1 MANRFGFVLIALL
14 VVGAVF
20 LFGCAQQAPQ
30 TNGTAPQPPA
40 LNESNATV
48 ANQTQ
53 EEKPEPVTEPI
64 VPLETRKAELGIGF
78 SSSAS
83 SPIGKGLDS
92 FNVVIGRI
100 EIHGLDGWIAAS
112 DNAIIMDLK
121 AISGGRQQVSF
132 VNTTLG
138 TYDKIRINVISAI
151 SVYVTTAAIPG
162 VVAEKKTTPLTI
174 PASIV
179 ELPLGLSMTNDNE
192 TYSVTVTFDINQID
206 PATTISFDASS
217 AAATVKTYSQCMP
230 DCITGCEK
238 TNDVYR
244 ECLVSC
250 AFDKNRDCDMD
261 AATKCMVDCN
271 CPNNACNTGDR
282 EQCKLNCLKTE
293 KSDNSTC
300 KMAINATCI
309 DECRADPSFTTCTDT
324 CMRTC

>member
-1 MANRFGFVLIALL
+1 MTTKFGFVLMALL
-14 VVGAVF
+14 MVGAVF
-20 LFGCAQQAPQ
+20 LFGCAQQTPKKNETTPQ
-30 TNGTAPQPPA
+30 IPA
-40 LNESNATV
+40 LNESNIIAT
-48 ANQTQ
+48 NQTQ
-53 EEKPEPVTEPI
+53 EEQGTVTEPVI
-64 VPLETRKAELGIGF
+64 PLETKKVVLNIGF

-100 EIHGLDGWIAAS
+100 EIHRSEGWIVAS
-112 DNAIIMDLK
+112 DNVITANLK
-121 AISGGRQQVSF
+121 AISSGRQQVSF
-132 VNTTLG
+132 MNTTFG
-138 TYDKIRINVISAI
+138 TYDKIRMNVISAT
-151 SVYVTTAAIPG
+151 SVYVTTASIPG
-162 VVAEKKTTPLTI
+162 VVAGTRITQLTI

-179 ELPLGLSMTNDNE
+179 ELPLSLNMTNESE

-206 PATTISFDASS
+206 PATVASFDASS

-230 DCITGCEK
+230 NCIMGCEK
-238 TNDVYR
+238 TNDVYK

-250 AFDKNRDCDMD
+250 VSDKNRDCDMN

-271 CPNNACNTGDR
+271 CPNNVCNTGDQ

-309 DECRADPSFTTCTDT
+309 DYCRTKPSFVSCTESCMGTC
-324 CMRTC
+324 

>member
-1 MANRFGFVLIALL
+1 MVTKFGFIFVALL
-14 VVGAVF
+14 MVGAFF

-30 TNGTAPQPPA
+30 KNETVQVPV
-40 LNESNATV
+40 LNESNATTV
-48 ANQTQ
+48 NQTQ
-53 EEKPEPVTEPI
+53 EEKPENVTTPV

-92 FNVVIGRI
+92 FNVVVGRI
-100 EIHGLDGWIAAS
+100 EIHGSEGWIVAS
-112 DNAIIMDLK
+112 DNATTVDLK
-121 AISGGRQQVSF
+121 AVSSGRQQVSF
-132 VNTTLG
+132 ANTTIG
-138 TYDKIRINVISAI
+138 AYDKIRMNVISAT

-162 VVAEKKTTPLTI
+162 VVSEKKTTPLTI

-179 ELPLGLSMTNDNE
+179 ELPLNLSMTNDSE
-192 TYSVTVTFDINQID
+192 TYSVTVTFDINQVD
-206 PATTISFDASS
+206 PATVASFDASS

-230 DCITGCEK
+230 DCTMGCEK
-238 TNDVYR
+238 TNDVYK

-250 AFDKNRDCDMD
+250 AFDKSRECDMN

-271 CPNNACNTGDR
+271 CPNNVCYSGDQ
-282 EQCKLNCLKTE
+282 EQCKRDCLKTE

-309 DECRADPSFTTCTDT
+309 DECKAKPSFVACTET
-324 CMRTC
+324 CMRAC